1 MIHLLIFQK
10 VFLFISSMNSTEKEL
25 LQQLCSIHAPSGSE
39 YAMKAFLLEYI
50 QAHQSQWKVEPKI
63 IHGDDFQ
70 DCIILIFGKPKTAI
84 FAHMDSV
91 GYSVA
96 YDNKLIKIGGPKAQ
110 EGSILVGSDSQ
121 GKVEGKLHYSIED
134 ETTDEKS
141 IQTLLAIDRPVDRG
155 TTLTYKPNFSIQD
168 NFVESNYLD
177 DRLGI
182 WNALKVAETLE
193 HGAIVFSAWEEV
205 GGGSV
210 GYLAKYL
217 YENHQIRQALI
228 SDITWVT
235 EGVKHGKGVA
245 ISMRDSGIPRRS
257 FIDKIIDLANQADIN
272 YQLEVESAGGSDG
285 NALQNSPYPF
295 DWCFIGAPE
304 DNVHMPNERVHLDD
318 IENMHKLYSY
328 LMNKL

>member
-1 MIHLLIFQK
+1 
-10 VFLFISSMNSTEKEL
+10 MNSSETEL

-39 YAMKAFLLEYI
+39 FAMKEFLMEYI
-50 QAHQSQWKVEPKI
+50 QAHQSQWKVKPTI
-63 IHGDDFQ
+63 IEGEDFQ
-70 DCIILIFGKPKTAI
+70 DCLILIFGKPKTAI

-110 EGSILVGSDSQ
+110 EGSLLVGEDSQ
-121 GKVEGKLHYSIED
+121 GKIEEKLHYKIID
-134 ETTDEKS
+134 ETEEEKV
-141 IQTLLAIDRPVDRG
+141 IQTVLDFKRQVDRG
-155 TTLTYKPNFSIQD
+155 TTLTYKPQFELSEK
-168 NFVESNYLD
+168 FVQSNYLD

-193 HGAIVFSAWEEV
+193 NGAIVFSAWEEV

-217 YENHQIRQALI
+217 YEEHQIRQALI

-235 EGVKHGKGVA
+235 EGVKHGEGVA

-257 FIDKIIDLANQADIN
+257 YIDRIINLAKKAGVKF
-272 YQLEVESAGGSDG
+272 QLEVESAGGSDG
-285 NALQNSPYPF
+285 NALQSAPYPF

-304 DNVHMPNERVHLDD
+304 DNVHMPNEKVHLDD

-328 LMNKL
+328 LMRHL